1 MNVIKLWRFIANS
14 LDEGVSLAGILADG
28 KITKDE
34 FNNFVLNIIQLI
46 NNALEVRGFLPMSA
60 EITGKLL
67 KAIIQNKELFEIIK
81 AYVDS
86 QKSEG

>member
-14 LDEGVSLAGILADG
+14 LDEGVTLAGILADG

>member
-46 NNALEVRGFLPMSA
+46 NNALEVRGFLPMNA

-67 KAIIQNKELFEIIK
+67 KAIIQNKDLYEIIK